1 MLQLY
6 FDSYKS
12 YIYIYIYIYICILR
26 SYALALYLLVYKRS
40 LVTPIGRL
48 SRKRRIVSTTW
59 SWSMCGYRP
68 TTLNE
73 TNTAFSDVSPIRFK
87 PCKKFLM
94 SSKICGVVEVF
105 KVEI

>member
-1 MLQLY
+1 MEQILFRLLCLR
-6 FDSYKS
+6 FDVNNLFPTQ
-12 YIYIYIYIYICILR
+12 C